1 MKHVLF
7 ICTGNVCRSPMAE
20 GLSRLAW
27 GQSPE
32 VTFSSA
38 GIGAVLGQ
46 APSPYAVEVMRDL
59 GCDIS
64 RQRSQPTTAELVRKA
79 DYIFVMTYGHLDS
92 LLLLYPAAADKTFL
106 LREFQPGLSP
116 DEREVDD
123 PIGQAV
129 GVYRACRDQIQQS
142 IPFLMEMVQSGVVA
156 TSTSGAAGQI
166 CIGLA
171 GDSAGRVL

>member
-20 GLSRLAW
+20 GLSRLAS
-27 GQSPE
+27 GENRE

-92 LLLLYPAAADKTFL
+92 MLLLYPAAADKIFL

-129 GVYRACRDQIQQS
+129 G
-142 IPFLMEMVQSGVVA
+142 
-156 TSTSGAAGQI
+156 
-166 CIGLA
+166 CIGHV
-171 GDSAGRVL
+171 GIRFSSRSRS